1 MVRVHPETGE
11 RSLLLGN
18 FVKAILGVNGA
29 ESQALFRIFQDR
41 ITWLENTIRWNWE
54 LGDVAMWDNRA
65 TQHYAV
71 SDFGTQRRAMHRIT
85 LAGDIPVSIH
95 GERSRVG
102 FRRRQRLLH
111 RGHPETTGGLTR
123 RRSAPLRCGPRHPRR
138 YGIALLRRH
147 VMGLLDHKTAVITGA
162 NSGIG
167 LATAARFIA
176 EGADRVFITGRR
188 QPELSAAAA
197 QLGSRAVAVPG
208 DVGTPEDLDR
218 LYTEVDAAGKG
229 LDVVVA
235 NAGST
240 RVARLGEI
248 TEDDLD
254 ALLTTNVKG
263 VVYTVQK
270 ALPLLNDGASIIL
283 IGSTTADRGR
293 PGLSVYAASK
303 AAVRSLARAWANELA
318 DRSIRV
324 NVLVAGSTATPGSD
338 NLAAQTDPN
347 SSIEEFR
354 AARVS
359 TIPLGRF
366 ADPVEIA
373 NAAVFLASDLSSF
386 TTGIHHHRRRRVQP
400 GLTLL
405 RKQIDDSGEHRRHG
419 LCGRHDARAGRS
431 VGGSLQQGRGQ
442 HAVAPSQLTPLAV
455 VILWATAHHT
465 VDQQFGGTESQA
477 KTLAGERIDVAR
489 GVADKQ
495 DPSGGAARD
504 VLPQRSGRAV
514 GLVRMALDP
523 IAQGRE
529 FLEVAIESAAP
540 GAE

>member
-1 MVRVHPETGE
+1 
-11 RSLLLGN
+11 
-18 FVKAILGVNGA
+18 
-29 ESQALFRIFQDR
+29 
-41 ITWLENTIRWNWE
+41 
-54 LGDVAMWDNRA
+54 
-65 TQHYAV
+65 
-71 SDFGTQRRAMHRIT
+71 
-85 LAGDIPVSIH
+85 
-95 GERSRVG
+95 
-102 FRRRQRLLH
+102 
-111 RGHPETTGGLTR
+111 
-123 RRSAPLRCGPRHPRR
+123 
-138 YGIALLRRH
+138 
-147 VMGLLDHKTAVITGA
+147 MGLLDHKTAVITGG

-167 LATAARFIA
+167 LATAGRFIA

-188 QPELSAAAA
+188 QPELSSAAT
-197 QLGSRAVAVPG
+197 QLGPRAVAVPG

-218 LYTEVDAAGKG
+218 LYAEVDSAGKG

-283 IGSTTADRGR
+283 LGSTTADRGR
-293 PGLSVYAASK
+293 PGLSIYAASK

-318 DRSIRV
+318 DRGIRV

-338 NLAAQTDPN
+338 NLAAQTDPD

-386 TTGIHHHRRRRVQP
+386 TTGSTI
-400 GLTLL
+400 TA
-405 RKQIDDSGEHRRHG
+405 D
-419 LCGRHDARAGRS
+419 
-431 VGGSLQQGRGQ
+431 GGFNQ
-442 HAVAPSQLTPLAV
+442 V
-455 VILWATAHHT
+455 
-465 VDQQFGGTESQA
+465 
-477 KTLAGERIDVAR
+477 
-489 GVADKQ
+489 
-495 DPSGGAARD
+495 
-504 VLPQRSGRAV
+504 
-514 GLVRMALDP
+514 
-523 IAQGRE
+523 
-529 FLEVAIESAAP
+529 
-540 GAE
+540 

>member
-1 MVRVHPETGE
+1 
-11 RSLLLGN
+11 
-18 FVKAILGVNGA
+18 
-29 ESQALFRIFQDR
+29 
-41 ITWLENTIRWNWE
+41 
-54 LGDVAMWDNRA
+54 
-65 TQHYAV
+65 
-71 SDFGTQRRAMHRIT
+71 
-85 LAGDIPVSIH
+85 
-95 GERSRVG
+95 
-102 FRRRQRLLH
+102 
-111 RGHPETTGGLTR
+111 
-123 RRSAPLRCGPRHPRR
+123 
-138 YGIALLRRH
+138 
-147 VMGLLDHKTAVITGA
+147 MGLLDHKTAVITGA

-167 LATAARFIA
+167 LATATRFIA
-176 EGADRVFITGRR
+176 EGAERVFITGRR
-188 QPELSAAAA
+188 QPELSAAAT

-240 RVARLGEI
+240 RVARLADI
-248 TEDDLD
+248 TEEDLD

-338 NLAAQTDPN
+338 NLAAQTDPD

-386 TTGIHHHRRRRVQP
+386 TTGSTI
-400 GLTLL
+400 TA
-405 RKQIDDSGEHRRHG
+405 D
-419 LCGRHDARAGRS
+419 
-431 VGGSLQQGRGQ
+431 GGFNQ
-442 HAVAPSQLTPLAV
+442 V
-455 VILWATAHHT
+455 
-465 VDQQFGGTESQA
+465 
-477 KTLAGERIDVAR
+477 
-489 GVADKQ
+489 
-495 DPSGGAARD
+495 
-504 VLPQRSGRAV
+504 
-514 GLVRMALDP
+514 
-523 IAQGRE
+523 
-529 FLEVAIESAAP
+529 
-540 GAE
+540 

>member
-1 MVRVHPETGE
+1 
-11 RSLLLGN
+11 
-18 FVKAILGVNGA
+18 
-29 ESQALFRIFQDR
+29 
-41 ITWLENTIRWNWE
+41 
-54 LGDVAMWDNRA
+54 
-65 TQHYAV
+65 
-71 SDFGTQRRAMHRIT
+71 
-85 LAGDIPVSIH
+85 
-95 GERSRVG
+95 
-102 FRRRQRLLH
+102 
-111 RGHPETTGGLTR
+111 
-123 RRSAPLRCGPRHPRR
+123 
-138 YGIALLRRH
+138 
-147 VMGLLDHKTAVITGA
+147 MGLLDHKTAVITGG

-167 LATAARFIA
+167 LATAGRFIA

-188 QPELSAAAA
+188 QPELSAAAT

-208 DVGTPEDLDR
+208 DVGTPEHLDR
-218 LYTEVDAAGKG
+218 LYAEVDAAGNG

-386 TTGIHHHRRRRVQP
+386 TTGSTI
-400 GLTLL
+400 TA
-405 RKQIDDSGEHRRHG
+405 D
-419 LCGRHDARAGRS
+419 
-431 VGGSLQQGRGQ
+431 GGFNQ
-442 HAVAPSQLTPLAV
+442 V
-455 VILWATAHHT
+455 
-465 VDQQFGGTESQA
+465 
-477 KTLAGERIDVAR
+477 
-489 GVADKQ
+489 
-495 DPSGGAARD
+495 
-504 VLPQRSGRAV
+504 
-514 GLVRMALDP
+514 
-523 IAQGRE
+523 
-529 FLEVAIESAAP
+529 
-540 GAE
+540 

>member
-1 MVRVHPETGE
+1 
-11 RSLLLGN
+11 
-18 FVKAILGVNGA
+18 
-29 ESQALFRIFQDR
+29 
-41 ITWLENTIRWNWE
+41 
-54 LGDVAMWDNRA
+54 
-65 TQHYAV
+65 
-71 SDFGTQRRAMHRIT
+71 
-85 LAGDIPVSIH
+85 
-95 GERSRVG
+95 
-102 FRRRQRLLH
+102 
-111 RGHPETTGGLTR
+111 
-123 RRSAPLRCGPRHPRR
+123 
-138 YGIALLRRH
+138 
-147 VMGLLDHKTAVITGA
+147 MGLLDHKTAVITGG

-167 LATAARFIA
+167 LATSARFIA
-176 EGADRVFITGRR
+176 EGAERVFITGRR
-188 QPELSAAAA
+188 QSELSAAATE
-197 QLGSRAVAVPG
+197 LGPRAVAVPG
-208 DVGTPEDLDR
+208 DVGTPADLDR
-218 LYTEVDAAGKG
+218 LYVEVDAAGKG

-373 NAAVFLASDLSSF
+373 NAAVFLASNLSSF
-386 TTGIHHHRRRRVQP
+386 TTGSTI
-400 GLTLL
+400 TA
-405 RKQIDDSGEHRRHG
+405 D
-419 LCGRHDARAGRS
+419 
-431 VGGSLQQGRGQ
+431 GGFNQ
-442 HAVAPSQLTPLAV
+442 V
-455 VILWATAHHT
+455 
-465 VDQQFGGTESQA
+465 
-477 KTLAGERIDVAR
+477 
-489 GVADKQ
+489 
-495 DPSGGAARD
+495 
-504 VLPQRSGRAV
+504 
-514 GLVRMALDP
+514 
-523 IAQGRE
+523 
-529 FLEVAIESAAP
+529 
-540 GAE
+540 

>member
-1 MVRVHPETGE
+1 
-11 RSLLLGN
+11 
-18 FVKAILGVNGA
+18 
-29 ESQALFRIFQDR
+29 
-41 ITWLENTIRWNWE
+41 
-54 LGDVAMWDNRA
+54 
-65 TQHYAV
+65 
-71 SDFGTQRRAMHRIT
+71 
-85 LAGDIPVSIH
+85 
-95 GERSRVG
+95 
-102 FRRRQRLLH
+102 
-111 RGHPETTGGLTR
+111 
-123 RRSAPLRCGPRHPRR
+123 
-138 YGIALLRRH
+138 
-147 VMGLLDHKTAVITGA
+147 MGLLDHKTAVITGG

-167 LATAARFIA
+167 LATAGRFIA

-188 QPELSAAAA
+188 QPELSTAAT

-208 DVGTPEDLDR
+208 DVGTPEHLDR
-218 LYTEVDAAGKG
+218 LYAEVDAAGNG

-283 IGSTTADRGR
+283 LGSTTADRGR
-293 PGLSVYAASK
+293 PGLSIYAASK

-338 NLAAQTDPN
+338 NLAAQTDPD

-386 TTGIHHHRRRRVQP
+386 TTGSTI
-400 GLTLL
+400 TA
-405 RKQIDDSGEHRRHG
+405 D
-419 LCGRHDARAGRS
+419 
-431 VGGSLQQGRGQ
+431 GGFNQ
-442 HAVAPSQLTPLAV
+442 V
-455 VILWATAHHT
+455 
-465 VDQQFGGTESQA
+465 
-477 KTLAGERIDVAR
+477 
-489 GVADKQ
+489 
-495 DPSGGAARD
+495 
-504 VLPQRSGRAV
+504 
-514 GLVRMALDP
+514 
-523 IAQGRE
+523 
-529 FLEVAIESAAP
+529 
-540 GAE
+540 

>member
-1 MVRVHPETGE
+1 
-11 RSLLLGN
+11 
-18 FVKAILGVNGA
+18 
-29 ESQALFRIFQDR
+29 
-41 ITWLENTIRWNWE
+41 
-54 LGDVAMWDNRA
+54 
-65 TQHYAV
+65 
-71 SDFGTQRRAMHRIT
+71 
-85 LAGDIPVSIH
+85 
-95 GERSRVG
+95 
-102 FRRRQRLLH
+102 
-111 RGHPETTGGLTR
+111 
-123 RRSAPLRCGPRHPRR
+123 
-138 YGIALLRRH
+138 
-147 VMGLLDHKTAVITGA
+147 MGLLDHKTAVITGG

-167 LATAARFIA
+167 LATAGRFIA

-188 QPELSAAAA
+188 QPELSTAAT

-208 DVGTPEDLDR
+208 DVGTPEHLDR
-218 LYTEVDAAGKG
+218 LYAEVDAAGNG

-283 IGSTTADRGR
+283 LGSTTADRGR
-293 PGLSVYAASK
+293 PGLSIYAASK

-354 AARVS
+354 AARIS

-366 ADPVEIA
+366 ADPIEIA

-386 TTGIHHHRRRRVQP
+386 TTGSTI
-400 GLTLL
+400 TA
-405 RKQIDDSGEHRRHG
+405 D
-419 LCGRHDARAGRS
+419 
-431 VGGSLQQGRGQ
+431 GGFNQ
-442 HAVAPSQLTPLAV
+442 V
-455 VILWATAHHT
+455 
-465 VDQQFGGTESQA
+465 
-477 KTLAGERIDVAR
+477 
-489 GVADKQ
+489 
-495 DPSGGAARD
+495 
-504 VLPQRSGRAV
+504 
-514 GLVRMALDP
+514 
-523 IAQGRE
+523 
-529 FLEVAIESAAP
+529 
-540 GAE
+540 

>member
-1 MVRVHPETGE
+1 
-11 RSLLLGN
+11 
-18 FVKAILGVNGA
+18 
-29 ESQALFRIFQDR
+29 
-41 ITWLENTIRWNWE
+41 
-54 LGDVAMWDNRA
+54 
-65 TQHYAV
+65 
-71 SDFGTQRRAMHRIT
+71 
-85 LAGDIPVSIH
+85 
-95 GERSRVG
+95 
-102 FRRRQRLLH
+102 
-111 RGHPETTGGLTR
+111 
-123 RRSAPLRCGPRHPRR
+123 
-138 YGIALLRRH
+138 
-147 VMGLLDHKTAVITGA
+147 MGLLDRKTAVITGA

-208 DVGTPEDLDR
+208 DVGTPDDLDR
-218 LYTEVDAAGKG
+218 LYAEVDAAGKG

-248 TEDDLD
+248 TDDDLD
-254 ALLTTNVKG
+254 VLLNTNVKG

-324 NVLVAGSTATPGSD
+324 NVVVAGSTATPGSD
-338 NLAAQTDPN
+338 NLAAQTDPG

-354 AARVS
+354 AARIS

-386 TTGIHHHRRRRVQP
+386 TTGSTI
-400 GLTLL
+400 TA
-405 RKQIDDSGEHRRHG
+405 D
-419 LCGRHDARAGRS
+419 
-431 VGGSLQQGRGQ
+431 GGFNQ
-442 HAVAPSQLTPLAV
+442 V
-455 VILWATAHHT
+455 
-465 VDQQFGGTESQA
+465 
-477 KTLAGERIDVAR
+477 
-489 GVADKQ
+489 
-495 DPSGGAARD
+495 
-504 VLPQRSGRAV
+504 
-514 GLVRMALDP
+514 
-523 IAQGRE
+523 
-529 FLEVAIESAAP
+529 
-540 GAE
+540 